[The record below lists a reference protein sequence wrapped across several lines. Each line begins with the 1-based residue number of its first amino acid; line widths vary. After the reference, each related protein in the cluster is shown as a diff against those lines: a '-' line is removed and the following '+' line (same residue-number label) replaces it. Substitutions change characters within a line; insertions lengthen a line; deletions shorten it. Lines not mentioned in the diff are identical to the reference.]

1 MGSSPPGSSVHG
13 DSPGKN
19 TEECCCALLQGM
31 FPTQRLNPGLL
42 HCGWILY
49 HLKHRETHHNFI
61 SPGEENGNPLQ
72 YSCLWNPT
80 VEDPSRLQSMG
91 LQRGGHHSAT
101 KQACTQLYLAHVIFF
116 RLPLDTV
123 SLMVWSKFFFLRFF
137 HWYLNFLYCT
147 EKHYVFLFLFSNTQN
162 TSDISC
168 VIFFPPNNQFSN
180 TSWLSLS
187 SSLQTLLELT

>member
-1 MGSSPPGSSVHG
+1 MLCPPPGNVPNPAIEPRSPALWV
-13 DSPGKN
+13 DSLPS
-19 TEECCCALLQGM
+19 E
-31 FPTQRLNPGLL
+31 TQ
-42 HCGWILY
+42 
-49 HLKHRETHHNFI
+49 
-61 SPGEENGNPLQ
+61 GNPPQ
-72 YSCLWNPT
+72 FYFPWRRKWQPT
-80 VEDPSRLQSMG
+80 PVFLLVKFQEDPSRLRSMG
-91 LQRGGHHSAT
+91 LQRGGHHSVT

-123 SLMVWSKFFFLRFF
+123 SLMVRSKFFFLRFF

-168 VIFFPPNNQFSN
+168 VIFFPHNNQFSN

-187 SSLQTLLELT
+187 SSLQTLLDLT